1 MPRERDPI
9 QQATAKALAMLARRD
24 YSRAKLEE
32 RLRGKDF
39 APEIVSAVLT
49 RCTDAGYIDDN
60 RYGRTRLET
69 RLRRRPSGQRDAVDD
84 LRRQGLTKT
93 MSEGIVEEVFAEA
106 GGEEAVLDDAMRRW
120 QAKHGEPTALA
131 ATKRCFDHLMRR
143 RFPRYLVLQAL
154 SPWLDNL
161 HD

>member
-32 RLRGKDF
+32 RLLGKDF
-39 APEIVSAVLT
+39 SPEIVAMVLV
-49 RCTDAGYIDDN
+49 RCVEAGYVDDN
-60 RYGRTRLET
+60 RYGRTRLEA
-69 RLRRRPSGQRDAVDD
+69 RLLRRPSGQRDALDD

-93 MSEGIVEEVFAEA
+93 MCEGIVEEVFTEA
-106 GGEEAVLDDAMRRW
+106 GGERAVLDDAMGRW
-120 QAKHGEPTALA
+120 QAKSGEPTDLA
-131 ATKRCFDHLMRR
+131 STKRCFDHLMRR

>member
-1 MPRERDPI
+1 MPRERDPV

-24 YSRAKLEE
+24 YSQAKLEE
-32 RLRGKDF
+32 RLLGKEF
-39 APEIVSAVLT
+39 EPEIVAQVLA
-49 RCTDAGYIDDN
+49 RCVDAGYVDDS
-60 RYGRTRLET
+60 RYGRTRLEA
-69 RLRRRPSGQRDAVDD
+69 RLQRRPSGHRDALDD
-84 LRRQGLTKT
+84 LRRQGLTQT

-106 GGEEAVLDDAMRRW
+106 GGEGAVLDDAMRRW
-120 QAKHGEPTALA
+120 QAKHGEPTTLA

>member
-1 MPRERDPI
+1 MPRERDPV

-24 YSRAKLEE
+24 YSQAKLRE
-32 RLRGKDF
+32 RLLGKDF
-39 APEIVSAVLT
+39 APEIVSQVVT
-49 RCTDAGYIDDN
+49 RCVDAGYVDDN
-60 RYGRTRLET
+60 RYGRTRLEA
-69 RLRRRPSGQRDAVDD
+69 RLQRRPSGQRDALDD
-84 LRRQGLTKT
+84 LRRQGLTTT
-93 MSEGIVEEVFAEA
+93 MSEGIVEEVFTEA
-106 GGEEAVLDDAMRRW
+106 GGEGAVLDDAMRRW
-120 QAKHGEPTALA
+120 QAKNGEPTDLA

>member
-1 MPRERDPI
+1 M
-9 QQATAKALAMLARRD
+9 AKALAMLARRD
-24 YSRAKLEE
+24 YSRAKLRE
-32 RLRGKDF
+32 RLLGKDF
-39 APEIVSAVLT
+39 APEVVAAVVA
-49 RCTDAGYIDDN
+49 RCTDAGYVDDN
-60 RYGRTRLET
+60 RYGRTRLES
-69 RLRRRPSGQRDAVDD
+69 RLGRRPSGQRDALDD

-106 GGEEAVLDDAMRRW
+106 GGEGAVLADAMGRW
-120 QAKHGEPTALA
+120 QAKNGEPADLA

>member
-1 MPRERDPI
+1 
-9 QQATAKALAMLARRD
+9 MLARRD
-24 YSRAKLEE
+24 YSQAKLRE
-32 RLRGKDF
+32 RLLAKDF
-39 APEIVSAVLT
+39 ESDVVSQVLA
-49 RCTDAGYIDDN
+49 RCIDAGYVDDN
-60 RYGRTRLET
+60 RYGRTRLEA
-69 RLRRRPSGQRDAVDD
+69 RLQRRPSGQRDALDD

-106 GGEEAVLDDAMRRW
+106 GGEEAVLDEAMRRW
-120 QAKHGEPTALA
+120 QAKNGEPTVLA

-161 HD
+161 RD